1 MEYTYKVHLYVVS
14 QDFSLLMSPRDILLG
29 SFLRS
34 GLTLF
39 VLSFIPFTAS
49 VVLLFT
55 LSPLFAEPRVGRVQA
70 ERMGKDAKSPRSCR
84 HIHSL
89 LAGTAA
95 VAADIT

>member
-29 SFLRS
+29 SLVRS

-39 VLSFIPFTAS
+39 ALFFILVTAS

-55 LSPLFAEPRVGRVQA
+55 LPALLAEPSVGRVRA
-70 ERMGKDAKSPRSCR
+70 ERREKMQGA
-84 HIHSL
+84 L
-89 LAGTAA
+89 G
-95 VAADIT
+95 AADTFTLCWRAQQP

>member
-29 SFLRS
+29 SLVRS

-39 VLSFIPFTAS
+39 ALFFILVTAS

-55 LSPLFAEPRVGRVQA
+55 LPTLLAEPV
-70 ERMGKDAKSPRSCR
+70 
-84 HIHSL
+84 
-89 LAGTAA
+89 
-95 VAADIT
+95 